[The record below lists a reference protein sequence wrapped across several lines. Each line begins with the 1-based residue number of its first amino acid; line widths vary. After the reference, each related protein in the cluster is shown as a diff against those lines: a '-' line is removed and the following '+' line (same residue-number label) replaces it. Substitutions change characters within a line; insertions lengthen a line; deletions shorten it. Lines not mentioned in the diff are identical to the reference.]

1 MFSYEVMYIV
11 KPMDND
17 DVNAIVEKFNK
28 LIVDNGGEV
37 TGTDIW
43 GKKRLAYEIQ
53 ELSEGVYILVSFNA
67 KDDTVRELNRVLSI
81 TEDVMRYMIIR
92 KGY

>member
-53 ELSEGVYILVSFNA
+53 ELSEGIYILVSFNA
-67 KDDTVRELNRVLSI
+67 KDDTVRELNRVLCI
-81 TEDVMRYMIIR
+81 TEDVMRHMIIR